1 MCGGCIITALY
12 VKQIQ
17 NKTKAVSKSMN
28 KRERKSVTEGER
40 ETRRERKI
48 REGWE
53 ETLYSEIG
61 SISSPARRSKAF

>member
-1 MCGGCIITALY
+1 
-12 VKQIQ
+12 V
-17 NKTKAVSKSMN
+17 
-28 KRERKSVTEGER
+28 RERVIEGER

-61 SISSPARRSKAF
+61 SISSPARWSKAF